1 MLRQGVRNV
10 FFAMALSDNESS
22 CQFFAKLY
30 IKHRGLM
37 YGTAMKLVHDP
48 AVAEDIV
55 HDAIVRLI
63 DKEET
68 LVSLDCC
75 SLKTYIVYTIRSL
88 SLNYLRKQ
96 SKERLRTVEI
106 DPECEDTAFIDR
118 SPRPEEVLLMKE
130 QREKLAKIW
139 EALPESTKDLLAGK
153 YILGLTD
160 RELAETFGCSPD
172 SIRMKLTRA
181 RRLVLEKIREGD
193 FNFEPA

>member
-1 MLRQGVRNV
+1 MRYALRCIYAGEIVLYIYKIFGARHRGKCSGREVEDV
-10 FFAMALSDNESS
+10 FFAMVLSDNESS

-68 LVSLDCC
+68 LGSLDCC

-118 SPRPEEVLLMKE
+118 SPRPEEVLLM
-130 QREKLAKIW
+130 
-139 EALPESTKDLLAGK
+139 
-153 YILGLTD
+153 
-160 RELAETFGCSPD
+160 
-172 SIRMKLTRA
+172 
-181 RRLVLEKIREGD
+181 
-193 FNFEPA
+193 